1 MITKFK
7 IFEEKLNI
15 GKKMNLP
22 KDILDIYEIFKI
34 NNKDLYVVGG
44 AVRDFLIGI
53 KPHDIDLVTNAKPN
67 EIMEILKSK
76 YKLDLQGKQFGVIRV
91 FTKQFPEGIE
101 IASYRKDLV
110 KGRDNKGDNQKVDI
124 ETADIYSDSQR
135 RDITSNALYYDIA
148 KGEIIDLV
156 GGIEDIDKNVISA
169 VGDASERFIEDRLR
183 ILRVF
188 RFASRNMS
196 KISQGTLDAILKDKR
211 LRNISDIDDVSQERI
226 AEEFIKAVDWSAEH
240 KKLDSLN
247 YYIELLDKYGMFE
260 EMFPNLEID
269 TDYINSF
276 DINVII
282 ASLLKNNDIEKLRSK
297 LRKYKF
303 SGRIADTVCFLL
315 RLKEYLHDIDK
326 VPLLYKE
333 KIRYHVSNQTI
344 LNFAKVF
351 DINDNYLTAFL
362 QFNPKIDSREIMDL
376 GFKGPQ
382 IGAEVKRRE
391 IEEFKSLL

>member
-1 MITKFK
+1 MITKFNDFL
-7 IFEEKLNI
+7 FEN
-15 GKKMNLP
+15 KKMNLP

-67 EIMEILKSK
+67 EIMDILKSK
-76 YKLDLQGKQFGVIRV
+76 YSLDLQGKQFGVIRV
-91 FTKQFPEGIE
+91 FTKQFPDGIE

-124 ETADIYSDSQR
+124 ETSDIYSDSQR
-135 RDITSNALYYDIA
+135 RDITSNALYYDID

-156 GGIEDIDKNVISA
+156 GGIEDINKNVIAA
-169 VGDASERFIEDRLR
+169 VGDASQRFIEDRLR

-188 RFASRNMS
+188 RFASRNQS
-196 KISQGTLDAILKDKR
+196 KISQATLDAILKDKR
-211 LRNISDIDDVSQERI
+211 LRNISEIDDVSQERI

-247 YYIELLDKYGMFE
+247 YYIELLNKYDMFE
-260 EMFPNLEID
+260 EMFPNLDID
-269 TDYINSF
+269 ISYIDSF
-276 DINVII
+276 DLNVIF
-282 ASLLKNNDIEKLRSK
+282 ASLFRNNDIEKLRSK

-303 SGRIADTVCFLL
+303 ASRIADTVCFLL

-333 KIRYHVSNQTI
+333 KIRYHVNRETI
-344 LNFAKVF
+344 LEFADLF
-351 DINDNYLTAFL
+351 DFNDNYLKAFL
-362 QFNPKIDSREIMDL
+362 KFEPKIDAREIMRL
-376 GFKGPQ
+376 GFKGSE
-382 IGAEVKRRE
+382 IGAEVKRKE
-391 IEEFKSLL
+391 IEEFKKLL